1 MRDLKLKNCR
11 LDGRYDIR
19 EHLGRGSYAE
29 IYIAED
35 SLAAPQS
42 PHKLVVIKALN
53 VFLQN
58 DLDPDLE
65 RTLVENFQNEAIALD
80 SVRHPNII
88 SRLGHGTS
96 RDLNGMV
103 FHYLVLEY
111 LPGGDLS
118 RYCRENKISIAKA
131 LDFLEQICAGIAHA
145 HKNDV
150 IHRDIKPQNILLT
163 GNKKIVKIADFGVAR
178 FSQSDSPITRVG
190 TNIYAPPEHS
200 PMLSGQTGTLTFTK
214 ITPASDIYSLAK
226 TAYVLITSESP
237 RYFATHPISVL
248 PHSYRQEPWSE
259 SLVKILN
266 KATQNDAR
274 KRYQNVGDFWKE
286 LSTLRL
292 FSAPQKPKDIVTQI
306 STRRG
311 TAPQPHIAKGY
322 SPNTPVKPKF
332 DTSRELQLKPHLTMG
347 LQPLLVEK
355 TDKKL
360 PLENPKKQLEILD
373 ESVPTTVD
381 NIDAPPP
388 KKAKFRNIVAILLIF
403 ISLFIGSLYA
413 TYSYL
418 QGIFPSISFAGNKQM
433 GTAITNINLRSAPT
447 KTGKKIGLV
456 TTNSRVRVVNMDNNW
471 YQIVIVEHG
480 RPKRNPDDADRG
492 WAYGRYIELDE

>member
-1 MRDLKLKNCR
+1 MRDLKLENCR

-19 EHLGRGSYAE
+19 EQLGRGSYAE

-35 SLAAPQS
+35 SLAATQS

-58 DLDPDLE
+58 DLDADLE

-118 RYCRENKISIAKA
+118 RYCRELKIPFDEA
-131 LDFLEQICAGIAHA
+131 LDFIEQICAGIAHA
-145 HKNDV
+145 HQNNV

-163 GNKKIVKIADFGVAR
+163 ADKKIVKIADFGVAR
-178 FSQSDSPITRVG
+178 FAQSDSPVTRVG

-214 ITPASDIYSLAK
+214 ITPAADIYSLAK
-226 TAYVLITSESP
+226 TAFVLFTSESP
-237 RYFATHPISVL
+237 RYFSSHPISEL
-248 PHSYRQEPWSE
+248 PYSFRQESWAE
-259 SLVKILN
+259 SLIKILT

-274 KRYQNVGDFWKE
+274 ERYQTVGDFWKD

-292 FSAPQKPKDIVTQI
+292 LSDSSNPTDVVTHI
-306 STRRG
+306 SMRKG
-311 TAPQPHIAKGY
+311 TPPQPHVAKGY
-322 SPNTPVKPKF
+322 TPNTPVKPKF
-332 DTSRELQLKPHLTMG
+332 DTSRELQLKPHLTIG
-347 LQPLLVEK
+347 QQPLIAKEIDSNISIEK
-355 TDKKL
+355 NQMQPEIVDENL
-360 PLENPKKQLEILD
+360 PPTIESFDTESTPKKKFW
-373 ESVPTTVD
+373 
-381 NIDAPPP
+381 NIA
-388 KKAKFRNIVAILLIF
+388 AIFLIF
-403 ISLFIGSLYA
+403 IGLFVGSLYA

-418 QGIFPSISFAGNKQM
+418 QGIFPSISFTSSEQM

-447 KTGKKIGLV
+447 KNGKRIGLI
-456 TTNSRVRVVNMDNNW
+456 TKNSRVRVVNIDNNW
-471 YQIVIVEHG
+471 YQIVIVEYG
-480 RPKRNPDDADRG
+480 RPKRNSDDADRG